1 MSDEVILLIP
11 ALDPDQHLLDF
22 LDELMKRWQG
32 PVVLVDDGSGE
43 AAVNDIFP
51 AAKAMAGDA
60 CVVVRHACNLGKG
73 RALKTGF
80 NEVLNRWP
88 GAAGVITADA
98 DGQHRPEDIIKCAD
112 RLRKNPDALTLG
124 CRDFHE
130 ENVPFKSR
138 AGNRITRCFMRFLC
152 GVNVSDTQTGLR
164 AIPTAFMK
172 SLMNVSGERFDFE
185 TNMLL
190 EARTESVAIEEQT
203 IDTVYI
209 EQNRASHFNP
219 LTDSIRIYSLLLK
232 FCSSSFIGFIADII
246 LFTLFIRAFSV
257 LGLGSWLI
265 TVCTVAA
272 RVLSAGINF
281 TLNRTMVFR
290 SRQNAGTSA
299 VKYAIL
305 CILQMA
311 ASAALVTSAAG
322 VFTVSTVV
330 LKVIVDF
337 VLFLISFQIQRSIV
351 FKN

>member
-219 LTDSIRIYSLLLK
+219 FTDSIRIYSLLLK

-257 LGLGSWLI
+257 LGLGAWLI

>member
-232 FCSSSFIGFIADII
+232 FCSSSFIGFIADIV

-257 LGLGSWLI
+257 LGLGAWLI
-265 TVCTVAA
+265 TACTVAA

>member
-1 MSDEVILLIP
+1 MSDEIVLLIP
-11 ALDPDQHLLDF
+11 ALDPDQHLLGF
-22 LDELMKRWQG
+22 LDELMKIWHD
-32 PVVLVDDGSGE
+32 PIVLVDDGSCEMVGK
-43 AAVNDIFP
+43 NIFP
-51 AAKAMAGDA
+51 VAKAIAGAD
-60 CVVVRHACNLGKG
+60 CIVVHHACNLGKG

-80 NEVLNRWP
+80 NEILNRWP
-88 GAAGVITADA
+88 DAAGVITADA
-98 DGQHRPEDIIKCAD
+98 DGQHRPKDIIRCAD
-112 RLRKNPDALTLG
+112 RLREKPDTLILG
-124 CRDFHE
+124 CRNFKE

-138 AGNRITRCFMRFLC
+138 AGNMITRCFMRFLC

-164 AIPTAFMK
+164 AIPAGFMK
-172 SLMNVSGERFDFE
+172 RLMTVSGERFDFE

-190 EARTESVAIEEQT
+190 EAKTQSVSTEEQT

-246 LFTLFIRAFSV
+246 LFIVFIRAFSMLR
-257 LGLGSWLI
+257 LGAWLI
-265 TVCTVAA
+265 TVCTVIA

-281 TLNRTMVFR
+281 TLNRTVVFH
-290 SRQNAGTSA
+290 SRQKTGNSA

-305 CILQMA
+305 CVLQMT
-311 ASAALVTSAAG
+311 ASAALVTAAAG

-330 LKVIVDF
+330 IKVIVDF

-351 FKN
+351 FKD

>member
-32 PVVLVDDGSGE
+32 SVVLVDDGSGE

-219 LTDSIRIYSLLLK
+219 FTDSIRIYSLLLK

-257 LGLGSWLI
+257 LGLGAWLI

>member
-51 AAKAMAGDA
+51 AAKAMAGNA

-232 FCSSSFIGFIADII
+232 FCSSSFIGFIADIV

-257 LGLGSWLI
+257 LGLGAWLI
-265 TVCTVAA
+265 TACTVAA

>member
-219 LTDSIRIYSLLLK
+219 FTDSIRIYSLLLK
-232 FCSSSFIGFIADII
+232 FCSSSFIGFIADIV

-257 LGLGSWLI
+257 LGLGAWLI
-265 TVCTVAA
+265 TACTVAA

-299 VKYAIL
+299 VKYALL
-305 CILQMA
+305 CVLQMA

>member
-257 LGLGSWLI
+257 LGLGAWLI

-281 TLNRTMVFR
+281 TINRTMVFR

-305 CILQMA
+305 CVLQMA